1 MTSKQLKPPTLS
13 EGDKLRLE
21 KMAPAFDIE
30 VSEMVD
36 GRYRLHSCNEHAPLD
51 VTLSAEVVHIR
62 LLAEICSRAV
72 HWVHFHFDKSCKD
85 SLLELSNARI
95 ARVAELYALHRDA
108 VRGHALAKAGVGS
121 RSPNV

>member
-1 MTSKQLKPPTLS
+1 MPSKRQNLTLS
-13 EGDKLRLE
+13 DAEKLRLARI
-21 KMAPAFDIE
+21 APAFDIE
-30 VSEMVD
+30 ISEVAD

-51 VTLSAEVVHIR
+51 VTLSSEVVHIR
-62 LLAEICSRAV
+62 LLAEICSHAV

-95 ARVAELYALHRDA
+95 ARIAELYALHRDA
-108 VRGHALAKAGVGS
+108 IPGNALAKTGVGS